1 MASPTLVAKLA
12 ITFSDPKLWEKV
24 VVICI
29 AVFLLSTA
37 LLGSCGAMTY
47 TDLGFNVS
55 ELFSA
60 QINEF
65 NAIFES

>member
-29 AVFLLSTA
+29 AVFCSLQH
-37 LLGSCGAMTY
+37 C
-47 TDLGFNVS
+47 
-55 ELFSA
+55 SA
-60 QINEF
+60 AAAQ
-65 NAIFES
+65 